1 MTSYDFD
8 DRHIP
13 WQRFEEFDHLQYFIF
28 DIDRERQVVDVLF
41 KFAGNEQIVLHRHKV
56 LNHTFVIKGEHRLY
70 EPNGE
75 VKEVRPVG
83 SYTVSPASDE
93 PHREGG
99 GDEDVVVFFSIR
111 GSDGVLYEILDDD
124 QNVIGT
130 LSMEDFAG
138 LHEAQPQAG

>member
-1 MTSYDFD
+1 MTNYDFD
-8 DRHIP
+8 DQNIP
-13 WQRFEEFDHLQYFIF
+13 WQRFEEFDHLHYFIF
-28 DIDRERQVVDVLF
+28 DIDRERKVVDVLF
-41 KFAGNEQIVLHRHKV
+41 KFDANEQIVLHRHKV

-83 SYTVSPASDE
+83 RYTVSPASDD

-124 QNVIGT
+124 QNLVGT
-130 LSMEDFAG
+130 LSLEDFAG
-138 LHEAQPQAG
+138 LHEAQPQR